1 MQKILGLMMFVCL
14 LFSGNCFAMQF
25 SQPVKIGGI
34 CLNQSTK
41 QGISV
46 ENASY
51 NNGDYYTGVIKN
63 NRSTY
68 GKGIARFGND
78 EDALYVHYNYYTDL
92 GKFYFGG
99 KDKQNT
105 IVPPNVITIYDIYRI
120 RSNEGITIYPLYKFY
135 GAEFD
140 YFIIGRRA
148 DGRFVKYIDTEEIT
162 KRYFGWNGESASPV
176 MYKNL
181 SVQNDTLIMEYQRYS
196 IDGIVKGKFYF
207 KWDDKAQWFGVAQG
221 NEK

>member
-1 MQKILGLMMFVCL
+1 MWKVFSLVLCMCL
-14 LFSGNCFAMQF
+14 LLSGNCFAMQF

-34 CLNQSTK
+34 SLNQSTR

-51 NNGDYYTGVIKN
+51 NSGDYYAERIKD

-68 GKGIARFGND
+68 GKGIARFGNG

-105 IVPPNVITIYDIYRI
+105 IVPPNVVTIYDIFRI
-120 RSNEGITIYPLYKFY
+120 NTDEGITIYPLYKFY
-135 GAEFD
+135 GPESE
-140 YFIIGRRA
+140 YIIIGRRA
-148 DGRFVKYIDTEEIT
+148 DGKFIKYIDTEELT
-162 KRYFGWNGESASPV
+162 KRYFGTGS
-176 MYKNL
+176 YIIYRNL
-181 SVQNDTLIMEYQRYS
+181 STKGDTLIIEYYQS
-196 IDGIVKGKFYF
+196 GVSGTFYF
-207 KWDDKAQWFGVAQG
+207 KWDNKAQWFSVD
-221 NEK
+221 KR